1 MMSNAETLSRSPA
14 ADPAEE
20 NAWFPSPYSLSQY
33 VPPMTDFDGADYP
46 APHRGGK
53 KILMV
58 ATDERY
64 VLMKNGTFFSS
75 GNHPVETMLPM
86 MHLDRAGFGIEVT
99 TLSGNPVKFEIWAM
113 PAEDAAVR
121 DFYARYLPKFKQPR
135 KLADVLAGPLDDYVA
150 VLVPGGHGAL
160 NAIPD
165 SADMAQALNWA
176 MRNDRYVIT
185 LCHGP
190 ACLLAP
196 AWARAAAKT
205 ADKDA
210 AEDAGAYPFKGY
222 SICVFPDAL
231 DEGANVDIGYI
242 PGHLRWLLAA
252 SLEKLGVKV
261 LNDGITGQVHR
272 DRKLLTGD
280 SPLASNALGRLA
292 AEALL
297 QDFGG

>member
-1 MMSNAETLSRSPA
+1 MSNTDALSRAPT

-33 VPPMTDFDGADYP
+33 VAPKTDFDGADYP
-46 APHRGGK
+46 SPHRGGK

-64 VLMKNGTFFSS
+64 VLMKNGTMFSS

-86 MHLDRAGFGIEVT
+86 MHLDSAGFEIEVT
-99 TLSGNPVKFEIWAM
+99 TLSGNPVKFEMWAM
-113 PAEDAAVR
+113 PSEDVAVR
-121 DFYARYLPKFKQPR
+121 DFHARYLPKFKQPK
-135 KLADVLAGPLDDYVA
+135 KLADVLAGGLDDYVA

-160 NAIPD
+160 NGLPD
-165 SADMAQALNWA
+165 SADLAQALNWA
-176 MRNDRYVIT
+176 MQNDRYVIT

-190 ACLLAP
+190 AGLLAP
-196 AWARAAAKT
+196 AMT
-205 ADKDA
+205 GDA
-210 AEDAGAYPFKGY
+210 ADYPFKGY
-222 SICVFPDAL
+222 SICVFPDSL

-242 PGHLRWLLAA
+242 PGHLRWLLAE
-252 SLEKLGVKV
+252 SLEKLGVTV
-261 LNDGITGQVHR
+261 LNEGITGQVHR

-292 AEALL
+292 AETLL
-297 QDFGG
+297 KDFGA

>member
-1 MMSNAETLSRSPA
+1 MTQSDTLSREPTR
-14 ADPAEE
+14 DPAEYD
-20 NAWFPSPYSLSQY
+20 AWFPSPYSLSQY
-33 VPPMTDFDGADYP
+33 IPPKTDFDGADYP
-46 APHRGGK
+46 NPHKGGK

-64 VLMKNGTFFSS
+64 VPTKGEKLFSS

-86 MHLDRAGFGIEVT
+86 MHLDAAGFDIDVA
-99 TLSGNPVKFEIWAM
+99 TLSGNPVKFELWAM
-113 PAEDAAVR
+113 PAEDEAVAA
-121 DFYARYLPKFKQPR
+121 FYQRYLPRFRDPK
-135 KLADVLAGPLDDYVA
+135 KLADVLAGSLEDYAA

-160 NAIPD
+160 NDIPE

-176 MRNDRYVIT
+176 LENDRYIVT

-196 AWARAAAKT
+196 AAADGA
-205 ADKDA
+205 AD
-210 AEDAGAYPFKGY
+210 YPFKGY
-222 SICVFPDAL
+222 EIVVFPDAL

-242 PGHLRWLLAA
+242 PGHLRWLLAE

-261 LNDGITGQVHR
+261 LNTGITGQVHR

-297 QDFGG
+297 ADHPG

>member
-1 MMSNAETLSRSPA
+1 MTKADELSREPTR
-14 ADPAEE
+14 DPAEY

-33 VPPMTDFDGADYP
+33 IPPKTDFDGAHYP
-46 APHRGGK
+46 APHKGGK

-64 VLMKNGTFFSS
+64 VPTRGGKLFSS

-86 MHLDRAGFGIEVT
+86 MHLDAAGFDIEVA
-99 TLSGNPVKFEIWAM
+99 TLSGNPVKFEFWAM
-113 PAEDAAVR
+113 PAEDEAVAA
-121 DFYARYLPKFKQPR
+121 FYQRYLPRFREPK
-135 KLADVLAGPLDDYVA
+135 KLADVLAGPMDDYAA

-160 NAIPD
+160 NDIPE
-165 SADMAQALNWA
+165 SADMARALNWA
-176 MRNDRYVIT
+176 LEQDRYIVT

-196 AWARAAAKT
+196 AAAG
-205 ADKDA
+205 
-210 AEDAGAYPFKGY
+210 GASYPFNGY
-222 SICVFPDAL
+222 EIVVFPDAL

-242 PGHLRWLLAA
+242 PGHLRWLLAE
-252 SLEKLGVKV
+252 SLEKLGVRV
-261 LNDGITGQVHR
+261 LNTGISGQVHR
-272 DRKLLTGD
+272 DRKLLTVD

-297 QDFGG
+297 ADYPG

>member
-1 MMSNAETLSRSPA
+1 MLCLQEKDRKMSNTETLSRAPT

-33 VPPMTDFDGADYP
+33 IPPKTDFDGADYP

-64 VLMKNGTFFSS
+64 VLMKNGTMFSS

-86 MHLDRAGFGIEVT
+86 MHLDKAGFDIEVT
-99 TLSGNPVKFEIWAM
+99 TLSGNPVKFEMWAM
-113 PAEDAAVR
+113 PAQDEAVQA
-121 DFYARYLPKFKQPR
+121 FYARYLPKFKQPR

-160 NAIPD
+160 NGIPHD
-165 SADMAQALNWA
+165 ADMKQALNWA

-196 AWARAAAKT
+196 AT
-205 ADKDA
+205 GAD
-210 AEDAGAYPFKGY
+210 GADYPFKGY
-222 SICVFPDAL
+222 EICVFPDAL

-242 PGHLRWLLAA
+242 PGHLPWLLAA

-261 LNDGITGQVHR
+261 LNEGITGQVHR

-297 QDFGG
+297 KDFGG

>member
-1 MMSNAETLSRSPA
+1 MTNPQELSRSPV

-33 VPPMTDFDGADYP
+33 IPPVTDFDGANYA

-64 VLMKNGTFFSS
+64 VLMKNGTMFSS

-86 MHLDRAGFGIEVT
+86 MHLDKAGFEIEVT
-99 TLSGNPVKFEIWAM
+99 TLSGNPVKFEMWAM
-113 PAEDAAVR
+113 PRQDAAVAE
-121 DFYARYLPKFKQPR
+121 FYARYLPKFKQP
-135 KLADVLAGPLDDYVA
+135 KTLADILASDMQDYVA

-160 NAIPD
+160 NDIPTNR
-165 SADMAQALNWA
+165 DMKQALEWA
-176 MRNDRYVIT
+176 LENDRYVVT

-190 ACLLAP
+190 ACLLALAVDGEP
-196 AWARAAAKT
+196 
-205 ADKDA
+205 
-210 AEDAGAYPFKGY
+210 ESYPYRGY
-222 SICVFPDAL
+222 EICVFPDAL

-242 PGHLRWLLAA
+242 PGHLRWLLAE
-252 SLEKLGVKV
+252 SLEKLGIKV
-261 LNDGITGQVHR
+261 LNTGITGQVHR
-272 DRKLLTGD
+272 DGKLLTGD

-297 QDFGG
+297 ADYPG

>member
-1 MMSNAETLSRSPA
+1 MTQSDTLSREPTR
-14 ADPAEE
+14 DPAEYD
-20 NAWFPSPYSLSQY
+20 AWFPSPYSLSQY
-33 VPPMTDFDGADYP
+33 IPPKTDFDGADYP
-46 APHRGGK
+46 NPHKGGK

-64 VLMKNGTFFSS
+64 VPTKGDKLFSS

-86 MHLDRAGFGIEVT
+86 MHLDAAGFDIDVA
-99 TLSGNPVKFEIWAM
+99 TLSGNPVKFELWAM
-113 PAEDAAVR
+113 PAEDEAVAA
-121 DFYARYLPKFKQPR
+121 FHQRYLPRFRDPK
-135 KLADVLAGPLDDYVA
+135 KLADVLAGSLEDYAA

-160 NAIPD
+160 NDIPE

-176 MRNDRYVIT
+176 LENDRYIVT

-196 AWARAAAKT
+196 AAADGA
-205 ADKDA
+205 AD
-210 AEDAGAYPFKGY
+210 YPFKGY
-222 SICVFPDAL
+222 EIVVFPDAL

-242 PGHLRWLLAA
+242 PGHLRWLLAE

-261 LNDGITGQVHR
+261 LNTGITGQVHR

-297 QDFGG
+297 ADHPG

>member
-1 MMSNAETLSRSPA
+1 MTQSDTLSREPTR
-14 ADPAEE
+14 DPAEYD
-20 NAWFPSPYSLSQY
+20 AWFPSPYSLSQY
-33 VPPMTDFDGADYP
+33 IPPKTDFDGADYP
-46 APHRGGK
+46 NPHKGGK

-64 VLMKNGTFFSS
+64 VPTKGDKLFSS

-86 MHLDRAGFGIEVT
+86 MHLDAAGFDIDVA
-99 TLSGNPVKFEIWAM
+99 TLSGNPVKFELWAM
-113 PAEDAAVR
+113 PAEDEAVAA
-121 DFYARYLPKFKQPR
+121 FYQRYLPRFRDPK
-135 KLADVLAGPLDDYVA
+135 KLADVLAGSLEDYAA

-160 NAIPD
+160 NDIPE

-176 MRNDRYVIT
+176 LENDRYIVT

-196 AWARAAAKT
+196 AAADGA
-205 ADKDA
+205 AD
-210 AEDAGAYPFKGY
+210 YPFKGY
-222 SICVFPDAL
+222 EIVVFPDAL

-242 PGHLRWLLAA
+242 PGHLRWLLAE

-261 LNDGITGQVHR
+261 LNTGITGQVHR

-280 SPLASNALGRLA
+280 SPVASNALGRLA

-297 QDFGG
+297 ADHPG

>member
-1 MMSNAETLSRSPA
+1 MTQSDTLSREPTR
-14 ADPAEE
+14 DPAEYD
-20 NAWFPSPYSLSQY
+20 AWFPSPYSLSQY
-33 VPPMTDFDGADYP
+33 IPPKTDFDGADYP
-46 APHRGGK
+46 NPHKGGK

-64 VLMKNGTFFSS
+64 VPTKGDKLFSS

-86 MHLDRAGFGIEVT
+86 MHLDAAGFDIDVA
-99 TLSGNPVKFEIWAM
+99 TLSGNPVKFELWAM
-113 PAEDAAVR
+113 PAEDEAVAA
-121 DFYARYLPKFKQPR
+121 FYQRYLPRFRDPK
-135 KLADVLAGPLDDYVA
+135 KLADVLAGSLEDYAA

-160 NAIPD
+160 NDIPE

-176 MRNDRYVIT
+176 LDNDRYIVT

-196 AWARAAAKT
+196 AAADGA
-205 ADKDA
+205 AD
-210 AEDAGAYPFKGY
+210 YPFKGY
-222 SICVFPDAL
+222 EIVVFPDAL

-242 PGHLRWLLAA
+242 PGHLRWLLAE

-261 LNDGITGQVHR
+261 LNTGITGQVHR

-297 QDFGG
+297 ADHPG

>member
-1 MMSNAETLSRSPA
+1 MSKSDELSRNPTP
-14 ADPAEE
+14 DRAEE

-33 VPPMTDFDGADYP
+33 IPPLTDFDGADY
-46 APHRGGK
+46 AKPHQGGK

-64 VLMKNGTFFSS
+64 VLMKNGTMFSS

-86 MHLDRAGFGIEVT
+86 MHLDKAGFEIEVT
-99 TLSGNPVKFEIWAM
+99 TLSGNPVKFEMWAM
-113 PAEDAAVR
+113 PSEDAAVR
-121 DFYARYLPKFKQPR
+121 DFYARFLPKFKQPK
-135 KLADVLAGPLDDYVA
+135 KLADVLAGSLDDYVG

-160 NAIPD
+160 NGLPFSHDLKHALSWAI
-165 SADMAQALNWA
+165 Q
-176 MRNDRYVIT
+176 NDRYVIT

-190 ACLLAP
+190 AGLLALGVDEDP
-196 AWARAAAKT
+196 A
-205 ADKDA
+205 D
-210 AEDAGAYPFKGY
+210 YPYRGY

-242 PGHLRWLLAA
+242 PGHLRWLLAE
-252 SLEKLGVKV
+252 SLEKLGITV
-261 LNDGITGQVHR
+261 LNEGITGQVHR

-297 QDFGG
+297 ADYPG

>member
-1 MMSNAETLSRSPA
+1 MTKADELSREPTR
-14 ADPAEE
+14 DPAEY

-33 VPPMTDFDGADYP
+33 IPPKTDFDGAHYP
-46 APHRGGK
+46 APHKGGK

-64 VLMKNGTFFSS
+64 VPTRGGKLFSS

-86 MHLDRAGFGIEVT
+86 MHLDAAGFDIEVA
-99 TLSGNPVKFEIWAM
+99 TLSGNPVKFEFWAM
-113 PAEDAAVR
+113 PAEDEAVAA
-121 DFYARYLPKFKQPR
+121 FYQRYLPRFRDPK
-135 KLADVLAGPLDDYVA
+135 KLADVLAGPMDDYAA

-160 NAIPD
+160 NDIPE
-165 SADMAQALNWA
+165 SADMARALNWA
-176 MRNDRYVIT
+176 LENDRYIVT

-196 AWARAAAKT
+196 AAAG
-205 ADKDA
+205 
-210 AEDAGAYPFKGY
+210 GASYPFNGY
-222 SICVFPDAL
+222 EIVVFPDAL

-242 PGHLRWLLAA
+242 PGHLRWLLAE
-252 SLEKLGVKV
+252 SLEKLGVRV
-261 LNDGITGQVHR
+261 LNTGITGQVHR

-297 QDFGG
+297 ADYPG

>member
-1 MMSNAETLSRSPA
+1 MTQSDTLSREPTR
-14 ADPAEE
+14 DPAEYD
-20 NAWFPSPYSLSQY
+20 AWFPSPYSLSQY
-33 VPPMTDFDGADYP
+33 IPPKTDFDGADYP
-46 APHRGGK
+46 NPHKGGK

-64 VLMKNGTFFSS
+64 VPTKGDKLFSS

-86 MHLDRAGFGIEVT
+86 MHLDAAGFDIDVA
-99 TLSGNPVKFEIWAM
+99 TLSGNPVKFELWAM
-113 PAEDAAVR
+113 PAEDEAVAA
-121 DFYARYLPKFKQPR
+121 FYQRYLPRFRDPK
-135 KLADVLAGPLDDYVA
+135 KLADVLAGSLEDYAA

-160 NAIPD
+160 NDIPE

-176 MRNDRYVIT
+176 LENDRYIVT

-196 AWARAAAKT
+196 AAADGA
-205 ADKDA
+205 AD
-210 AEDAGAYPFKGY
+210 YPFKGY
-222 SICVFPDAL
+222 EIVVFPDAL

-242 PGHLRWLLAA
+242 PGHLRWLLAE

-261 LNDGITGQVHR
+261 LNTGITGQVHR

-297 QDFGG
+297 ADHPG